1 MSEIKKFEQ
10 FSDIEVIQKILAG
23 EIQLFEIL
31 IRRNNPFLY
40 KTGRSYGYGHHDVE
54 DLMQET
60 FINAYTSLSKFENRS
75 SFKTWIIR
83 IMLNNCFQKRQ
94 KFSFRNEVTNDYA
107 INETSTPMYS
117 NNQHTDLNK
126 TIINRELSHVI
137 ENSLEKVPIDYR
149 IVFSLREING
159 LNVSETA
166 EILNI
171 TESNVKVRLNRAKS
185 MLKKEIEK
193 TYTAADIFEF
203 NLIYCDAIVKRVM
216 DSINQSK

>member
-1 MSEIKKFEQ
+1 MSIIGKENFDKLPDMEI
-10 FSDIEVIQKILAG
+10 IQKVIVG
-23 EIQLFEIL
+23 EVKLFEIL

-40 KTGRSYGYGHHDVE
+40 KTGRAYGYKHEDTQ

-60 FINAYTSLSKFENRS
+60 FINAYLNLSKFENRS

-94 KFSFRNEVTNDYA
+94 KFSYKNETPNAYA

-126 TIINRELSHVI
+126 TILNRELSHVI

-149 IVFSLREING
+149 MVFS
-159 LNVSETA
+159 
-166 EILNI
+166 
-171 TESNVKVRLNRAKS
+171 
-185 MLKKEIEK
+185 
-193 TYTAADIFEF
+193 
-203 NLIYCDAIVKRVM
+203 
-216 DSINQSK
+216 